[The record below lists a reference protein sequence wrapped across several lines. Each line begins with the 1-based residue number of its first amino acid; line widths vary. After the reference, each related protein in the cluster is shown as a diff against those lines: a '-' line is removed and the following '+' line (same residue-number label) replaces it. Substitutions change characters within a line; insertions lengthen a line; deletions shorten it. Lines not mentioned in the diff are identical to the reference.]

1 MMYWISIYA
10 KYWYANMQQYDE
22 TNYSDAIEALIRKAQ
37 IPVKAVLGNSTI
49 TVSDFSMLQVGDI
62 IRLDRD
68 VEDELDVYVGNLRK
82 FSALPGAS
90 GDNYAVRVT
99 DVIREE
105 Q

>member
-1 MMYWISIYA
+1 
-10 KYWYANMQQYDE
+10 
-22 TNYSDAIEALIRKAQ
+22 
-37 IPVKAVLGNSTI
+37 
-49 TVSDFSMLQVGDI
+49 MLQVGDI